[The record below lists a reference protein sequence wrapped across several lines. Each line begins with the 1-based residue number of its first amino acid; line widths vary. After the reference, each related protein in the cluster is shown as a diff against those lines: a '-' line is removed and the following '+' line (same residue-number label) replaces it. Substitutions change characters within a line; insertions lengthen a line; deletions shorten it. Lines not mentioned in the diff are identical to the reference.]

1 MKTTGP
7 FVLMLAALLALP
19 TGCRPEDQSHRISLH
34 SNKRSTDPNST
45 RAFPAPDSCAL
56 VLSPHRGQGKLDA
69 EIRQL
74 QSDLPAARQPE
85 LLLERLGWLYVAKAR
100 SSFDP
105 GFYKLAEQC
114 ALCLA
119 AKAPDS
125 ADALL
130 LRGHALQSL
139 HRFRQAEPLARKLV
153 AERGLPF
160 DHGLLGDVLMEQG
173 RLAEAI
179 DEYQIMV
186 DTKPDAQAY
195 ARIAHVRWLK
205 GDLAGALAVMQ
216 MAAAAASPQAAESA
230 SWFYT
235 RLGAIHLLGG
245 DLRSA
250 RTAGETALSL
260 QPDYPPALLLLGRA
274 RLAAGQTN
282 EAAEFLRLAC
292 RLNPLPEFQ
301 WTLIEALEAS
311 GQTNEAHQVK
321 VELLRTGTGND
332 PRTFSLFLASYRQ
345 QPERAVELAE
355 LELAERADVH
365 THDALAWSLAAAG
378 RWEEALPHSRQAV
391 SEGTADPRLHLHA
404 GLIAMHLDDMSQAR
418 AALALAAKYRHS
430 LLPSEQ
436 RRLEAAL
443 ASQRLFGEPAPRSR
457 PTGGQIA
464 SPP

>member
-1 MKTTGP
+1 
-7 FVLMLAALLALP
+7 
-19 TGCRPEDQSHRISLH
+19 
-34 SNKRSTDPNST
+34 
-45 RAFPAPDSCAL
+45 
-56 VLSPHRGQGKLDA
+56 
-69 EIRQL
+69 
-74 QSDLPAARQPE
+74 
-85 LLLERLGWLYVAKAR
+85 
-100 SSFDP
+100 
-105 GFYKLAEQC
+105 
-114 ALCLA
+114 
-119 AKAPDS
+119 
-125 ADALL
+125 
-130 LRGHALQSL
+130 
-139 HRFRQAEPLARKLV
+139 
-153 AERGLPF
+153 
-160 DHGLLGDVLMEQG
+160 
-173 RLAEAI
+173 
-179 DEYQIMV
+179 MV